1 MQYKAKEV
9 KGMKAAEIRNTIC
22 DYVEAVQP
30 NFDGVVVTETL
41 IKVIR
46 AKSTDISP
54 TAKRFMEQEADSRG
68 ERRFPYPRYDFVSTA
83 SR

>member
-1 MQYKAKEV
+1 MHYKAKEV

-30 NFDGVVVTETL
+30 NFDGVVVTETHGHL
-41 IKVIR
+41 PNGEKVYGAR
-46 AKSTDISP
+46 A
-54 TAKRFMEQEADSRG
+54 ADSRG
-68 ERRFPYPRYDFVSTA
+68 ERRLPYPRYDFVSTA

>member
-46 AKSTDISP
+46 AKSTDISGEKVYG
-54 TAKRFMEQEADSRG
+54 ARAADSRG

>member
-46 AKSTDISP
+46 AK
-54 TAKRFMEQEADSRG
+54 AADSRG

>member
-46 AKSTDISP
+46 AKSTDRKS
-54 TAKRFMEQEADSRG
+54 
-68 ERRFPYPRYDFVSTA
+68 VV
-83 SR
+83 